1 MWRKGTSDILGALG
15 CRFGPQPSTAE
26 LRIQCWCWCSCGL
39 GCNCSSDLTP
49 GLGAPNAMGWPK
61 KKKKGE
67 DKGYGEDRELV
78 KYGCSRVT
86 WFCF

>member
-1 MWRKGTSDILGALG
+1 MAAYAAYGSSQAREYQIGATVA
-15 CRFGPQPSTAE
+15 S
-26 LRIQCWCWCSCGL
+26 LRHSHSNCGL

-49 GLGAPNAMGWPK
+49 GLGAPNAMGWP